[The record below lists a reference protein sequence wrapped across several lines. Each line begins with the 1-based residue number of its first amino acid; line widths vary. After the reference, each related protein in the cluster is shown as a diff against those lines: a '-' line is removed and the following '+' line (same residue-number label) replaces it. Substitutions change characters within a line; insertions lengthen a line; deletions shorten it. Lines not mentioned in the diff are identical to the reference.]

1 MDSVS
6 SHVGEYISDDYKS
19 NPVPKKYQGIMSK
32 QWQWKN
38 NDGTSGQVLT
48 TDGNGL
54 LTWTTNG
61 SGTLTWEE
69 ATGQAIIDGGNFDT
83 SASLVSTTTT
93 YDGGTFT

>member
-1 MDSVS
+1 MKYLGK
-6 SHVGEYISDDYKS
+6 HKIFDDLMIGGVLLTPPDPASYAYELTLP
-19 NPVPKKYQGIMSK
+19 ND
-32 QWQWKN
+32 
-38 NDGTSGQVLT
+38 DGTSGQVLT